1 MGGRNGPSSFHPPP
15 PSSSAPLVYFS
26 ERDGLSTWVRA
37 VSEPSTETVS
47 AAEREAARRATVALV
62 VANVVSA
69 FGNHLTMIALPLY
82 VFATTG
88 STAKTGLVAVFQMIP
103 FIVASFVG
111 GGFVDRL
118 GARRISVLSD
128 VMSGVTVAAIPAL
141 DALGEL
147 ELWHILTLAAIGAL
161 LDGPGVTA
169 RYAILPGLIERSGL
183 DADRVNATLTGAE
196 GFARI
201 GGPVLGGVLFAAIG
215 AENVLWLDGATFLV
229 SAALIG
235 LLVRGAS
242 APAVSERGNILAD
255 LAAGVGYLRSQRV
268 LLRITWIIIVSN
280 LTAIPLA
287 AVVIPK
293 LSLDEYESA
302 RVSGLLVG
310 ADGAGVIVGSVVFG
324 ALATRLDRRQ
334 LWQLSF
340 GLLVVP
346 FALMAP
352 VPPTLLAMLGMFC
365 LGLGFGFM
373 GPLSLGLFQERTA
386 EEMRGRVF
394 GLRGALTSASA
405 PVAVIVAGLALE
417 EVSVSAVLILLAI
430 VNVAVLVWFAL
441 DPTFRDVES
450 PATVPVVT
458 EPATSA

>member
-1 MGGRNGPSSFHPPP
+1 MDM
-15 PSSSAPLVYFS
+15 A
-26 ERDGLSTWVRA
+26 
-37 VSEPSTETVS
+37 
-47 AAEREAARRATVALV
+47 AARRATIALV

-69 FGNHLTMIALPLY
+69 VGNHLTMIALPLY

-88 STAKTGLVAVFQMIP
+88 SAARTGLVAVFQMIP

-111 GGFVDRL
+111 GGIVDRV
-118 GARRISVLSD
+118 GPKRISVLSD
-128 VMSGVTVAAIPAL
+128 VMSGVTIAAIPAL
-141 DALGEL
+141 EALGEL
-147 ELWHILTLAAIGAL
+147 ELWHILALAALGAL

-169 RYAILPGLIERSGL
+169 RYAMLPDLIARSGL

-196 GFARI
+196 GFARV
-201 GGPVLGGVLFAAIG
+201 GGPILAGVLFAAIG

-235 LLVRGAS
+235 LLVRAVS
-242 APAVSERGNILAD
+242 APARPAERRSILAD
-255 LAAGVGYLRSQRV
+255 LSAGVGYLRGQRV
-268 LLRITWIIIVSN
+268 LFRITWIIIVSN

-287 AVVIPK
+287 AVIIPK
-293 LSLDEYESA
+293 LSLDEYDSA

-310 ADGAGVIVGSVVFG
+310 ADGAGVILGSVVFG
-324 ALATRLDRRQ
+324 ALAKRLSRHR

-346 FALMAP
+346 FLLMAP
-352 VPPTLLAMLGMFC
+352 IPPTILAMAGMFC

-373 GPLSLGLFQERTA
+373 GPLSLRLFQERTA

-405 PVAVIVAGLALE
+405 PVAVIAAGLALE
-417 EVSVSAVLILLAI
+417 EVSISAVLIVLAV
-430 VNVAVLVWFAL
+430 VNVAVLGWFAL
-441 DPTFRDVES
+441 DPTFRDLEPPAEQPA
-450 PATVPVVT
+450 PAT
-458 EPATSA
+458 